1 MPNPLSSNMFGT
13 TPTNVSAPTTNG
25 IPQNVSNNIAHIKNI
40 MSMLKASSN
49 PQEMIQQVA
58 KHNPQLNQVIQLC
71 NGKNP
76 EQVFRELCKQ
86 QNIDADEFIKML
98 Q

>member
-1 MPNPLSSNMFGT
+1 MPNPLSSNMFNGT
-13 TPTNVSAPTTNG
+13 SDNVNTLPTNG

-40 MSMLKASSN
+40 MGMLRASSN
-49 PQEMIQQVA
+49 PQELIQQVA
-58 KHNPQLNQVIQLC
+58 KNNPQLNQVIQLC
-71 NGKNP
+71 NGRNP

-86 QNIDADEFIKML
+86 QNIDSDEFIKML